1 MSRLPGDYYAPYD
14 SDASV
19 SPRTDRSKLSYNSD
33 GTEASDLTDDSGALS
48 DAEDYRI
55 RTEEDPRYMI
65 LQSKSMNIP
74 EKELG
79 KNNPVDQYAPYDTK
93 TNITSYKDLV
103 YLNPPKQSATSLF
116 CVRSDTRDKYVYP
129 SAMNFKIKL
138 PRVYKNVKKLQLVQ
152 IQFPNNSG
160 GVTADSAFTSSFVE
174 FLINDRV
181 PPCCIS
187 TCITATCTN
196 FNVNGFGIV
205 EQGRTNSGG
214 TPLMVTVAVPDGVYP
229 TSVDMGNEL
238 TYQANNT
245 PPFNIISY
253 ESFRDIFMN
262 TRDIS
267 VLFNEPGD
275 CFCSKTNNK
284 RYGAHTKEQIMNTYY
299 TQQHI
304 DSFSEITE
312 QIAFNAYYFPILKE
326 LIATQRAKPFLNT
339 GDTTYFKVMA
349 AVMGPFE
356 GLNSDLYY
364 TICQLN
370 QNALDIFRS
379 TQTFELR
386 NVNKYQWIYNDGK
399 RQFVTLHDSLHAS
412 LHNDIQRSF
421 QTITNQELAIQ
432 GLHANSFKTI
442 KTELLQYTCI
452 YKHLE
457 TNLSSVIGS
466 YQLVSGFQY
475 HGNMDYT
482 TADSTVH
489 SFAELETDI
498 DFTSMFCYKST
509 IGRIYGNYGGISMNF
524 STFSDYCSTL
534 SSYYTALQSTQHS
547 ISAIN
552 RSIQDQHHDYI
563 SNKYGSVLPQ
573 SMLDNRSY
581 MANQGLPVQFIT
593 DRIFYVPGQTIV
605 STVKNQKTSNAVSNV
620 IVNPELE
627 PALGMIVTS
636 TVNAPIELTTF
647 AATTGN
653 DVVLGVNA
661 LTAGDNCNSTCY
673 CYATGPAVSSCC
685 RYCNLETDCGCTQ
698 ICCYQIEKLIS
709 TWYGCIPV
717 NTIIQTVAY
726 RLGVLDISPKINI
739 TSTINTILPPLNNN
753 LFMSIN
759 DEMGFNNLDVSMPE
773 DYSVTGNETTS
784 QVKLMFAK
792 IMFSGIGRSGE
803 SQTLFQ
809 NPLIFETPLAK
820 LDHLTFK
827 IYYDDAAI
835 TPVWLASPFPQLVN
849 EWNGTINI
857 EEEVSNAPRNSS
869 GWGTTPTL
877 PIPTDPNATPYL
889 NFTSKDNPL
898 NAK

>member
-1 MSRLPGDYYAPYD
+1 
-14 SDASV
+14 
-19 SPRTDRSKLSYNSD
+19 
-33 GTEASDLTDDSGALS
+33 
-48 DAEDYRI
+48 
-55 RTEEDPRYMI
+55 
-65 LQSKSMNIP
+65 
-74 EKELG
+74 
-79 KNNPVDQYAPYDTK
+79 
-93 TNITSYKDLV
+93 
-103 YLNPPKQSATSLF
+103 
-116 CVRSDTRDKYVYP
+116 
-129 SAMNFKIKL
+129 
-138 PRVYKNVKKLQLVQ
+138 
-152 IQFPNNSG
+152 
-160 GVTADSAFTSSFVE
+160 
-174 FLINDRV
+174 
-181 PPCCIS
+181 
-187 TCITATCTN
+187 
-196 FNVNGFGIV
+196 
-205 EQGRTNSGG
+205 
-214 TPLMVTVAVPDGVYP
+214 
-229 TSVDMGNEL
+229 
-238 TYQANNT
+238 
-245 PPFNIISY
+245 
-253 ESFRDIFMN
+253 
-262 TRDIS
+262 
-267 VLFNEPGD
+267 
-275 CFCSKTNNK
+275 
-284 RYGAHTKEQIMNTYY
+284 
-299 TQQHI
+299 
-304 DSFSEITE
+304 
-312 QIAFNAYYFPILKE
+312 
-326 LIATQRAKPFLNT
+326 
-339 GDTTYFKVMA
+339 
-349 AVMGPFE
+349 
-356 GLNSDLYY
+356 
-364 TICQLN
+364 
-370 QNALDIFRS
+370 
-379 TQTFELR
+379 
-386 NVNKYQWIYNDGK
+386 
-399 RQFVTLHDSLHAS
+399 
-412 LHNDIQRSF
+412 
-421 QTITNQELAIQ
+421 
-432 GLHANSFKTI
+432 
-442 KTELLQYTCI
+442 
-452 YKHLE
+452 
-457 TNLSSVIGS
+457 
-466 YQLVSGFQY
+466 
-475 HGNMDYT
+475 
-482 TADSTVH
+482 
-489 SFAELETDI
+489 
-498 DFTSMFCYKST
+498 
-509 IGRIYGNYGGISMNF
+509 
-524 STFSDYCSTL
+524 
-534 SSYYTALQSTQHS
+534 
-547 ISAIN
+547 
-552 RSIQDQHHDYI
+552 
-563 SNKYGSVLPQ
+563 
-573 SMLDNRSY
+573 MLDNRSY

-685 RYCNLETDCGCTQ
+685 RYCNLETDCGCSQ
-698 ICCYQIEKLIS
+698 ICCYQIKKLIS